1 MILLDSIED
10 SAPPD
15 FDKTDNQ
22 KNVKSVITTILTM
35 VLNLIQKFVIDVT
48 GE

>member
-15 FDKTDNQ
+15 LIKLINQ